1 MKKLLSLCCFILF
14 ALAVTAQDEGYI
26 MIDGLYYHYNDYAVS
41 LCPLPDG
48 EYYKGDIYVPDYVTV
63 NGQQREVT
71 SGWTRSIFHNCV
83 ELTSVSLPPTF
94 EISHR
99 FQNNPQLEYI
109 HIRGEINYSNSSTGL
124 EGINIWKVK
133 LLVDEGKLDYYQSK
147 SPYFLFHNIEEYNEP
162 SAIKL
167 AALSNKL
174 GKVRYY
180 NLKGQEVTSNNKGV
194 TIIVTE
200 SGSTY
205 KVSQK

>member
-1 MKKLLSLCCFILF
+1 M
-14 ALAVTAQDEGYI
+14 
-26 MIDGLYYHYNDYAVS
+26 
-41 LCPLPDG
+41 
-48 EYYKGDIYVPDYVTV
+48 
-63 NGQQREVT
+63 
-71 SGWTRSIFHNCV
+71 
-83 ELTSVSLPPTF
+83 
-94 EISHR
+94 
-99 FQNNPQLEYI
+99 
-109 HIRGEINYSNSSTGL
+109 

-162 SAIKL
+162 SAIKQ